1 MISVTDLAQIA
12 SARLE
17 DAKILLAAGRFD
29 GAVYLCGYGVEIA
42 LKARIC
48 KTLNWAEFP
57 DTRGEFRNLESFRTH
72 DLDASLR
79 LSGLEPAMAKPRS
92 KCGLELEEEQPRFTG
107 FKLEHPDRFAHREG
121 RVIDIPVDSEQVVTG
136 MVPQTESEARRAG
149 HDLAFRICTT

>member
-29 GAVYLCGYGVEIA
+29 GALYLCGYAVEIA

-57 DTRGEFRNLESFRTH
+57 ETRGEFRNLESFRTH
-72 DLDASLR
+72 DLDVLLR
-79 LSGLEPAMAKPRS
+79 LSGLEPAVKQQHFAVWNLLAVWKVETRYNAVGTASQAHATAMVSSADTFL
-92 KCGLELEEEQPRFTG
+92 GL
-107 FKLEHPDRFAHREG
+107 
-121 RVIDIPVDSEQVVTG
+121 I
-136 MVPQTESEARRAG
+136 
-149 HDLAFRICTT
+149 